1 MYAQAE
7 ASTIDMSERLGIVTR
22 EFQVRIVNFSP
33 SGCLIETNTR
43 IEVGTVGSLAIVI
56 DGKERADPIRVVRCQ
71 AIAGAGSVYHIGAQ
85 FLWTAPPDSRTLRG
99 AVIARNRADGSTRD
113 QAT

>member
-7 ASTIDMSERLGIVTR
+7 TATIDMTERLGIMTR
-22 EFQVRIVNFSP
+22 EFQVRIVNFSA

-43 IEVGTVGSLAIVI
+43 IDIGTVASLAIVI
-56 DGKERADPIRVVRCQ
+56 DGKERADSIRVVRCQ
-71 AIAGAGSVYHIGAQ
+71 AIAGAGSVYHVGAQ

-99 AVIARNRADGSTRD
+99 AVIARNTADGSARIEPT
-113 QAT
+113 